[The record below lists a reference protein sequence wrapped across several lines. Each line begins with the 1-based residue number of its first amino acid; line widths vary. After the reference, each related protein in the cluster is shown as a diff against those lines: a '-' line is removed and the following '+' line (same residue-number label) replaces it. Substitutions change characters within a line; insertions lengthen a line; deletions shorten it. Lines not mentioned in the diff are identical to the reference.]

1 MRERDS
7 KYKQFLETIKEN
19 VNIDFHRNNYK
30 FIRNKVV
37 SELKKAKKNYY
48 QNLNFI
54 GLKTGKNR
62 QHFRTQNDQK
72 QDLKIGPNSYVLDI
86 LKHKILDFQ

>member
-1 MRERDS
+1 MLNNHIKTLMRERDS

-48 QNLNFI
+48 
-54 GLKTGKNR
+54 
-62 QHFRTQNDQK
+62 
-72 QDLKIGPNSYVLDI
+72 
-86 LKHKILDFQ
+86 